1 MNVRVLFFSVLS
13 DITGLAET
21 QIEIP
26 SGATVGDLL
35 IHLYER
41 WPKLKAWDECLLLAV
56 NETYVKREALLHEN
70 AEVAV
75 MPPVQGG

>member
-21 QIEIP
+21 KIEMP
-26 SGATVGDLL
+26 SGATVNDLL
-35 IHLYER
+35 IHVYER
-41 WPKLKAWDECLLLAV
+41 WPKLKAWDECLLLAL
-56 NETYVKREALLHEN
+56 NETYAKRDTALHEN

>member
-1 MNVRVLFFSVLS
+1 MNIRVLFFSVLS

-21 QIEIP
+21 KIEM
-26 SGATVGDLL
+26 SVGANVGDLL

-41 WPKLKAWDECLLLAV
+41 WPKLKAWDDCLLLAV
-56 NETYVKREALLHEN
+56 NETYVKRDAALPEN